1 MDLFDSNE
9 NLKKHSPLADRMRPE
24 TLSEFFGQEHL
35 IGKGLNGKAV
45 GETKILRQLIETDQV
60 PSMILWGP
68 PGTGKTTLA
77 RVIANVTHSVF
88 VSLSAVSAGVSQ
100 LKEVVLHATER
111 KKFHGEKTILFID
124 EVHRWNKTQQ
134 DALLPYVE
142 NGTVVLVGATTENPS
157 FEVNGALLSRARV
170 FVLEQLSIDD
180 ISKIIK
186 RALQDKIRG
195 LGWMKIR
202 MKESVIKYLANFAG
216 GDARAALNAL
226 EIASQTLPGTE
237 KEITK
242 ELIHEALQKSHYL
255 YDKSGDQHY
264 NIISALHKSLRGSDA
279 NAALY
284 WLMRMFVAGED
295 PLYIA
300 RRLVRFAS
308 EDVGLANSQAL
319 TQAVAGYQACQFLGR
334 PECDVH
340 LAQVVVYLARCKKSN
355 ELYSA
360 ILAIKKDMENTM
372 DEPVPINLRN
382 APTKLMK
389 NLGYGKDY
397 KYPPAYADRA
407 GNRNFS
413 ELILQEYLPR
423 NLKNKKWLRD

>member
-1 MDLFDSNE
+1 MDLFESNE
-9 NLKKHSPLADRMRPE
+9 NLKKDAPLADRMRPE
-24 TLSEFFGQEHL
+24 NLNEFFGQEHL
-35 IGKGLNGKAV
+35 IGQG
-45 GETKILRQLIETDQV
+45 KILRQLIESDQV

-77 RVIANVTHSVF
+77 SIIAKLTNSVF
-88 VSLSAVSAGVSQ
+88 VSLSAVSSGVSQ

-111 KKFHGEKTILFID
+111 RKFHGEKTILFVD
-124 EVHRWNKTQQ
+124 EIHRWNKTQQ

-170 FVLEQLSIDD
+170 FVLEQLSVMDVQ
-180 ISKIIK
+180 KIIK
-186 RALQDKIRG
+186 RALKDKLRS
-195 LGWMKIR
+195 LGNLKV
-202 MKESVIKYLANFAG
+202 KVKDGAIKYLANFSN
-216 GDARAALNAL
+216 GDARTALNAL
-226 EIASQTLPGTE
+226 EIASQTLAGDQ

-242 ELIHEALQKSHYL
+242 DLIREALQKSHYL
-255 YDKSGDQHY
+255 YDKGGDQHY

-279 NAALY
+279 NASLY
-284 WLMRMFVAGED
+284 WLMRMFMAGED

-308 EDVGLANSQAL
+308 EDIGLANSQAL
-319 TQAVAGYQACQFLGR
+319 TQAIAGYQACQFLGR

-340 LAQVVVYLARCKKSN
+340 LAQVVVYLAKCKKSN
-355 ELYSA
+355 ELYEA
-360 ILAIKKDMENTM
+360 VEAVKHEIENNM
-372 DEPVPINLRN
+372 DEPVPIHLRN

-397 KYPPAYADRA
+397 KYPPDYVDRV
-407 GNRNFS
+407 GNPHF
-413 ELILQEYLPR
+413 EGKVDQEYLPKK
-423 NLKNKKWLRD
+423 LKNKKWLKN